1 MKTKEFIMIL
11 LYDILIVAIFAA
23 LAVTFN
29 HWWIVLF
36 GILFMSFPTTIRRH
50 YRLCDQCGARSE
62 PADSPE
68 AAITKAKAAG
78 WIHYDGA
85 NTDYC
90 PKCAKQHSKE

>member
-23 LAVTFN
+23 LAVAFN

-62 PADSPE
+62 PADSTE
-68 AAITKAKAAG
+68 AAIIKAKAAG
-78 WIHYDGA
+78 WLHYDGT

-90 PKCAKQHSKE
+90 PKCAKQRNKG